1 MRTVYGSRISLVVGV
16 YVSAISIA
24 VGFCIGLLSGYH
36 RRLDTVV
43 MRVMD
48 GLMAI
53 PGIFLAIALMAL
65 MSASVRNVVI
75 ALAVPEIPRVVRLL
89 RALVLSLRQQPFVG
103 ARSPRRRASPRI
115 LFRHIMPNTL
125 AAVIVQGTYNCASVV
140 IVEAYPSFLGAA
152 PRTSRAGGT
161 SWPKGARTSNW
172 RSGSSSS
179 QACSWPP
186 PSSPST
192 WSGTAC
198 ATPSTP
204 SSPAACDTPAW
215 AWPSSCFTSS
225 GHQLPQKEL
234 SIDANLSIN
243 VCHTIVTD
251 G

>member
-1 MRTVYGSRISLVVGV
+1 MVKRLLATIPVMAVMAVFVFSLLRLTPGDPAAV
-16 YVSAISIA
+16 IA
-24 VGFCIGLLSGYH
+24 GDHASPRDVEQIRHKPGLK
-36 RRLDTVV
+36 
-43 MRVMD
+43 D

-53 PGIFLAIALMAL
+53 PGIFLTIALMAL

-161 SWPKGARTSNW
+161 
-172 RSGSSSS
+172 
-179 QACSWPP
+179 
-186 PSSPST
+186 
-192 WSGTAC
+192 
-198 ATPSTP
+198 
-204 SSPAACDTPAW
+204 
-215 AWPSSCFTSS
+215 
-225 GHQLPQKEL
+225 
-234 SIDANLSIN
+234 
-243 VCHTIVTD
+243 
-251 G
+251 